1 MDALVVI
8 LLTKRIAI
16 LVHERAIPRRSH
28 VDASRERRDE
38 FLTTQ
43 TVRSIGEA
51 KRRDRQSRN
60 STTVPHA
67 LSVMAPSQVSFLLY
81 GELGH

>member
-28 VDASRERRDE
+28 VNASWERRDE

-43 TVRSIGEA
+43 TVRSISEA
-51 KRRDRQSRN
+51 KRRDRQSQN
-60 STTVPHA
+60 SVTIFQA
-67 LSVMAPSQVSFLLY
+67 LSVMAPKQVNFLLY
-81 GELGH
+81 GEFGH